1 MTAITCKFCNTIFQS
16 VLIPK
21 DEAMSEAMMAL
32 GSHINLKHPNEY
44 KDAIQKYMIMVQLM
58 QAYLVPNLTGMVGP
72 SLSVDGENPIET
84 RLKEL
89 HRLILEGIDPPAI
102 DTQTSTLI
110 I

>member
-1 MTAITCKFCNTIFQS
+1 MTAIMCKFCKTIFQS
-16 VLIPK
+16 VVIPK

-32 GSHINLKHPNEY
+32 GSHINSKHPEQY
-44 KDAIQKYMIMVQLM
+44 KEAVQKYMVLVQLI

-72 SLSVDGENPIET
+72 SLSVDGENSIET